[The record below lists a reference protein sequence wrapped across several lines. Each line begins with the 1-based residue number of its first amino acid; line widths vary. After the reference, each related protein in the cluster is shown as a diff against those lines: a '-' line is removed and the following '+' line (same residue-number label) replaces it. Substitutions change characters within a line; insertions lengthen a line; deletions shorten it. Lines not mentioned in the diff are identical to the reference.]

1 MRKLASIQRVWAIE
15 PIDGADRIELAHVLG
30 WQCVVNKG
38 QFQPMDTA
46 VYFEISVK
54 ELQAKMELA
63 SPQAIYKWQHGET
76 IPSVDNL
83 IILAD
88 VLRVSMDAII
98 VWKRVQH

>member
-1 MRKLASIQRVWAIE
+1 MPATGLNISRLREEA
-15 PIDGADRIELAHVLG
+15 GL
-30 WQCVVNKG
+30 
-38 QFQPMDTA
+38 
-46 VYFEISVK
+46 SVK

-88 VLRVSMDAII
+88 VLGVSMDEII

>member
-1 MRKLASIQRVWAIE
+1 MCRRRRWQENDEGRFDSGNV
-15 PIDGADRIELAHVLG
+15 PVIDMPATGLNISRLREEAGL
-30 WQCVVNKG
+30 
-38 QFQPMDTA
+38 
-46 VYFEISVK
+46 SVK

-88 VLRVSMDAII
+88 VLGVSMDEII
-98 VWKRVQH
+98 VWKRVQN

>member
-1 MRKLASIQRVWAIE
+1 MHATGLNISRLREEA
-15 PIDGADRIELAHVLG
+15 GL
-30 WQCVVNKG
+30 
-38 QFQPMDTA
+38 
-46 VYFEISVK
+46 SVK

-88 VLRVSMDAII
+88 VLGVSMDEII
-98 VWKRVQH
+98 VWKRVQR